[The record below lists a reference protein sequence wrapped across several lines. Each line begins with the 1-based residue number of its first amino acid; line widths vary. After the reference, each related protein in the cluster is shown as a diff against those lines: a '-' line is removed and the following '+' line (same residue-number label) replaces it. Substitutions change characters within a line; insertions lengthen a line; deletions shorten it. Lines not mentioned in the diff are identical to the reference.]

1 MNALNKDKM
10 IIKKV
15 ICQADVQND
24 TEKKKTIDSALSY
37 VHFKF
42 IKCIHAS
49 LLIKNLLALQTK

>member
-1 MNALNKDKM
+1 MWFAKQMYEMTPQKE
-10 IIKKV
+10 K
-15 ICQADVQND
+15 
-24 TEKKKTIDSALSY
+24 KKKTIDSALSY